1 MILKTR
7 GLTVAGNVHLFS
19 VIWLSADLPAR
30 AGMLNFKQVRVAVVA
45 AVVVVA
51 VVVVVVVLL
60 LTQHEH
66 ELGLRAPLTPRVLL
80 LAISRVPHPARCCA
94 PDPRWCALFVCALS
108 SSEVQAANSTAHAES
123 ALCCV

>member
-7 GLTVAGNVHLFS
+7 GLTVAGNVHLFT

-51 VVVVVVVLL
+51 VVVVVVLL

-80 LAISRVPHPARCCA
+80 LAISRVAHPARCCA
-94 PDPRWCALFVCALS
+94 PDLRWCALFVCALS
-108 SSEVQAANSTAHAES
+108 SSEVQAGCKQHAES